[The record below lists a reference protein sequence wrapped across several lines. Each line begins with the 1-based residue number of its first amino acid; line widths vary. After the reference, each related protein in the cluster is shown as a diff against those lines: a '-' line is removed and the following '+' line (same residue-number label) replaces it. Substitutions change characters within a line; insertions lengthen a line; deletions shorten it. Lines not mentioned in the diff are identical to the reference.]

1 MPDYSLNM
9 SIDLTWCKCNMLYS
23 RWAAKNGIGYPEMM
37 VLYGLYAFKC
47 SSQKEIAEH
56 CGIVK
61 QTVNTVVHDVEKHG
75 LIEMTPSKTDKRS
88 RIISLTD
95 AGQAYAMEKI
105 GPLLDTEKQICH
117 QIGSDRI
124 SSAAETLDL
133 FNVLF
138 ERNLNEV

>member
-9 SIDLTWCKCNMLYS
+9 SIDLTWFKCNMLYS
-23 RWAAKNGIGYPEMM
+23 RWAAKNGMGYPEMM

-61 QTVNTVVHDVEKHG
+61 QTVNTVVHDLEKHG

-95 AGQAYAMEKI
+95 AGLAYAMEKI
-105 GPLLDTEKQICH
+105 GPFLIRKSRFVIRSDLNAFLQPLKRFIC
-117 QIGSDRI
+117 SM
-124 SSAAETLDL
+124 SYSNET
-133 FNVLF
+133 
-138 ERNLNEV
+138 

>member
-1 MPDYSLNM
+1 MQCFRLIRVKFFLFSVIYFLSV
-9 SIDLTWCKCNMLYS
+9 DLDSK
-23 RWAAKNGIGYPEMM
+23 
-37 VLYGLYAFKC
+37 
-47 SSQKEIAEH
+47 KEIAEH

-61 QTVNTVVHDVEKHG
+61 QTVNTVVHDLEKHG

-124 SSAAETLDL
+124 SSAVETLDL

>member
-9 SIDLTWCKCNMLYS
+9 SIDLTWFKCNMLYS
-23 RWAAKNGIGYPEMM
+23 RWAAKNSMGYPEMM
-37 VLYGLYAFKC
+37 VLYGLYVFKC

-61 QTVNTVVHDVEKHG
+61 QTVNTVVHDLEKHG

-88 RIISLTD
+88 RVISLTD
-95 AGQAYAMEKI
+95 AGRDYALEKI
-105 GPLLDTEKQICH
+105 GPLLDAERKICH

-124 SSAAETLDL
+124 ASAAETLDL

>member
-9 SIDLTWCKCNMLYS
+9 SIDLTWFKCNMLYS
-23 RWAAKNGIGYPEMM
+23 RWAAKNGMGYPEMM
-37 VLYGLYAFKC
+37 VLYGLYAF
-47 SSQKEIAEH
+47 
-56 CGIVK
+56 
-61 QTVNTVVHDVEKHG
+61 HDLEKHG

-124 SSAAETLDL
+124 SSAVETLDL

>member
-9 SIDLTWCKCNMLYS
+9 SIDLTWFKCNMLYS
-23 RWAAKNGIGYPEMM
+23 RWAAKNGMGYPEMM

-61 QTVNTVVHDVEKHG
+61 QTVNTVVHDLEKHG

-105 GPLLDTEKQICH
+105 GPLLDTETQICH

>member
-9 SIDLTWCKCNMLYS
+9 SIDLTWFKCNMLYS
-23 RWAAKNGIGYPEMM
+23 RWAAKNGMGYPEMM

-61 QTVNTVVHDVEKHG
+61 QTVNTVVHDLEKHG

-95 AGQAYAMEKI
+95 AGQAYAMEK
-105 GPLLDTEKQICH
+105 
-117 QIGSDRI
+117 S
-124 SSAAETLDL
+124 DL
-133 FNVLF
+133 FLIRKSKFVIRSELTAF
-138 ERNLNEV
+138 LQLLKRLICSMSYSNET

>member
-9 SIDLTWCKCNMLYS
+9 SIDLTWFKCNMLYS
-23 RWAAKNGIGYPEMM
+23 RWAAKNGMGYPEMM

-61 QTVNTVVHDVEKHG
+61 QTVNTVVHDLEKHG

-95 AGQAYAMEKI
+95 AGQTYAMEKI
-105 GPLLDTEKQICH
+105 LE
-117 QIGSDRI
+117 
-124 SSAAETLDL
+124 
-133 FNVLF
+133 N
-138 ERNLNEV
+138 

>member
-9 SIDLTWCKCNMLYS
+9 SIDLTWFKCNMLYS
-23 RWAAKNGIGYPEMM
+23 RWAAKNGMGYPEMM

-47 SSQKEIAEH
+47 SSQKEI
-56 CGIVK
+56 VK
-61 QTVNTVVHDVEKHG
+61 QTVNTVVHDLEKHG

-124 SSAAETLDL
+124 SSAVETLDL